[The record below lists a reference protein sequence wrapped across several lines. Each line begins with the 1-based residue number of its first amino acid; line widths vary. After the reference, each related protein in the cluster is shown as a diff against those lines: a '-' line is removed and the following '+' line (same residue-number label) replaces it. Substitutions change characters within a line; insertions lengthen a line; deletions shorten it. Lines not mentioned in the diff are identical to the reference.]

1 MTILFLVSTENK
13 QTRLKAVVGAQ
24 PKRKHMPYRQRVPQR
39 VPEVEVDD
47 GYYEPPVG
55 NRGSL
60 LLFLILVLV
69 IGWVLFTRN
78 EGREFIT
85 TGWGSQA
92 VDWSTSDRPVAP
104 VTEERP
110 FVERPVVTRPLP
122 LETPRVRRP
131 VVAPTPLRRSV
142 ELVPVPAPT
151 PLVRKGKFGGKP
163 AIGRRRELNVIGYA
177 WLIADG
183 VNLRRGPGTDY
194 DVIYLLPENWPVAV
208 LVESDVDD
216 QGEVWT
222 HVRTETP
229 QGVKEGWLN
238 RRFLSY

>member
-1 MTILFLVSTENK
+1 
-13 QTRLKAVVGAQ
+13 
-24 PKRKHMPYRQRVPQR
+24 MPYRQRVPQR

-60 LLFLILVLV
+60 LLFFILVLV

-92 VDWSTSDRPVAP
+92 VDWSTTDRPVAP

-110 FVERPVVTRPLP
+110 FVERPVVTRPVP
-122 LETPRVRRP
+122 VESPRVRRP
-131 VVAPTPLRRSV
+131 VVAPTPLRRSI
-142 ELVPVPAPT
+142 ELAPITAPT

-216 QGEVWT
+216 QGEVWA
-222 HVRTETP
+222 HVRTETS
-229 QGVKEGWLN
+229 QGTKEGWLN